1 MRLYHYTSAE
11 IKDKIKVKHYGVN
24 SYSDNDVKATN
35 IKRSFWYSKPI
46 IAECHLKDSKYYY
59 IANVTKGSIYNLK
72 TDRLKLKSRH
82 NTISA
87 LLKNIKRRGYKG
99 ILYYLGYDIVNLFYD
114 VEYNKRKILC

>member
-46 IAECHLKDSKYYY
+46 IAECH
-59 IANVTKGSIYNLK
+59 
-72 TDRLKLKSRH
+72 
-82 NTISA
+82 
-87 LLKNIKRRGYKG
+87 
-99 ILYYLGYDIVNLFYD
+99 
-114 VEYNKRKILC
+114 